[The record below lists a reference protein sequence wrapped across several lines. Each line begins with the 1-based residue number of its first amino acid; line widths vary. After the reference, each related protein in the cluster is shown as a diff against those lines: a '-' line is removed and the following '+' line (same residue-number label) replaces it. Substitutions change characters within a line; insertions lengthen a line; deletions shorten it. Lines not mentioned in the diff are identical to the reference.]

1 MYIFFENTNTVPRIS
16 NQLNVEFRKVVP
28 TAKTVIE
35 KLLLIYW
42 QLASWLQ
49 GERCYEYQILL
60 ENKVISYA
68 RVVPKNF
75 MFKFIP
81 NNGYHI
87 GPCYTEPEHRGK
99 GLYPLLLQHIMDD
112 KPNTKFY
119 MIIDENN
126 ISSIRG
132 VRKVGFIEIAKG
144 KKNIVRQ
151 WVKL

>member
-1 MYIFFENTNTVPRIS
+1 
-16 NQLNVEFRKVVP
+16 
-28 TAKTVIE
+28 
-35 KLLLIYW
+35 
-42 QLASWLQ
+42 
-49 GERCYEYQILL
+49 
-60 ENKVISYA
+60 
-68 RVVPKNF
+68 

-87 GPCYTEPEHRGK
+87 GPCYTEPGHRGK

-126 ISSIRG
+126 IASIRG

-144 KKNIVRQ
+144 KKNILRQ